1 MPAPSQFPLP
11 SYYDNL
17 DATLKEAWL
26 LLVRGAADRRAA
38 FHTPQVASIGLDG
51 TPKVRTVV
59 LRHTDSAARTLRF
72 HTDLRTAKVA
82 EVAQNPHVQ
91 VLAYDPGYKI
101 QLRISGTAKI
111 HRDDGYAQSAWQR
124 SQPQSQLC
132 YRQDAAPGQA
142 GGDPAVLL
150 SPGAHDGQQNFAAV
164 EISVCEIEWLYLA
177 GKGHRR
183 ARFTWDGNGALAATW
198 LAP

>member
-1 MPAPSQFPLP
+1 MPAPSERPLP
-11 SYYDNL
+11 PYYNNL

-59 LRHTDSAARTLRF
+59 LRHTDGVARMIRF
-72 HTDLRTAKVA
+72 HTDLRSSKVA
-82 EVAQNPHVQ
+82 ELAQNPHIQ
-91 VLAYDPGYKI
+91 VLAYDPAHKV
-101 QLRISGTAKI
+101 QLRLSGTACI
-111 HRDDGYAQSAWQR
+111 HRDDGYALAAWQR

-142 GGDPAVLL
+142 GGDAAVLL
-150 SPGAHDGQQNFAAV
+150 SPGQHDGRQNFAAV
-164 EISVCEIEWLYLA
+164 EISVSELEWLYLA
-177 GKGHRR
+177 VQGHRR
-183 ARFTWDGNGALAATW
+183 ARFTWDGNGTLSATW